1 MTDERIFRLDGK
13 VALVTGGGGGIGSA
27 ICTLFANVGARV
39 ACVDLNREA
48 AEQTAAAI
56 RQAGGQAIG
65 IVCDVTNEAQTLDA
79 VQHVKNEYGPV
90 TVLVT
95 GAAPLDRSGTILD
108 ITPEEWDA
116 VVRTHLGGAYLM
128 SRAVLPGMIGAGGG
142 VVVHIASMHAHV
154 GRGGRSPYTSAK
166 GSLLQL
172 TRTMAIDHAADGVR
186 VNSLSPGAVWTQ
198 RIAFRYGKMSAEV
211 RKAAESKY
219 LLNRFADP
227 GEIANVALF
236 LASPAAS
243 FMTGADVVVDG
254 GYTAA

>member
-1 MTDERIFRLDGK
+1 
-13 VALVTGGGGGIGSA
+13 
-27 ICTLFANVGARV
+27 V
-39 ACVDLNREA
+39 ACVDLNQEA
-48 AEQTAAAI
+48 AEKTAAAI
-56 RQAGGQAIG
+56 RQAGGQAMG
-65 IVCDVTNEAQTLDA
+65 VACDVTDEAQTLA
-79 VQHVKNEYGPV
+79 AARRVESEYGPV

-108 ITPEEWDA
+108 ITPDEWDT

-142 VVVHIASMHAHV
+142 AVVHIASMHAHV

-172 TRTMAIDHAADGVR
+172 TRTMAVDHAADGVR

-198 RIAFRYGKMSAEV
+198 RIAFRYGTMSPEV
-211 RKAAESKY
+211 RKEAESKY

-227 GEIANVALF
+227 SEIANAALF

-243 FMTGADVVVDG
+243 YMTGSDIVVDG
-254 GYTAA
+254 GYTAV